1 MTARKSS
8 KKLSVYSSGSLV
20 LTILTVLFLFWAQNY
35 LDNHPSIHENVAKVR
50 TEGTSKPSQKTSKK
64 KTYVVDPVYQEDV
77 FVTKVIDGD
86 TIELETGEHVRLIGI
101 DTPESRKN
109 EKAKKDSLRTRT
121 DLDTIVKMGL
131 EAKKILNKIVYHKKI
146 RLEFDVTQRDK
157 YGRLLAYVYLYRS
170 QVEDTTKPSNYYL
183 IGDEIFVNASM
194 VKLGYASPMTI
205 TPNVKYASLF
215 KELFAQARNNNQGL
229 WENAV
234 AKTEKEYLY

>member
-20 LTILTVLFLFWAQNY
+20 LTILTVLLLSWGKNY
-35 LDNHPSIHENVAKVR
+35 LEHHPSAHENAPPVR
-50 TEGTSKPSQKTSKK
+50 TERTSKPSEKISKTS
-64 KTYVVDPVYQEDV
+64 VIDPVYQEEV

-109 EKAKKDSLRTRT
+109 EKAKRDSLRTQT
-121 DLDTIVKMGL
+121 DLDKIVKMGK
-131 EAKKILNKIVYHKKI
+131 EAKSILNKIVYHKKVRI
-146 RLEFDVTQRDK
+146 EFDITQRDK
-157 YGRLLAYVYLYRS
+157 YGRLLAYIYLYRS

-205 TPNVKYASLF
+205 APNVKYAGLF
-215 KELFAQARNNNQGL
+215 KELFSQARNNNQGL